1 MSSVPILLVT
11 ANVGS
16 IFEEP
21 TEMLKLWTE
30 EFLSKIASLD
40 AKFIALHCQEV
51 GGKKYEKS
59 MKHVERFL
67 LLLSSSPELQNF
79 NKIRI
84 FLDED
89 YTSVEHFTALGNL
102 YFIHNS
108 IHDAK
113 IWDFKKSD
121 FAQVADNKTF
131 SGNIE
136 SVDTKEKSKFPQHF
150 FPECK
155 WSRKG
160 FMRTRWSLCGT
171 IFDLVNIHLFHD
183 ASNLVSMSSYPSVYS
198 RNRQKALEHTLY
210 KFHNDPLDNIPYFLF
225 GDFNFRTDNEG
236 VIKKLTNGL
245 TKTRIQNTKNNDQT
259 KLHFN
264 NEENNLILSIGKKE
278 FSHKD
283 HERVFLDFEWLK
295 KYDKEPEAFSNILS
309 EYPINFIPSYP
320 FEEKITKGTSYMPT
334 RCPAWCDR
342 VLFSH
347 TAQKIIDEGHNHEYG
362 LLGVKT
368 CMGDHKPVFLRISL
382 RANAGIVK
390 CCDHALFVC
399 LPVTCCCC
407 RNFAS
412 VTINVV
418 DMSINSNV
426 SRSLTDANSIDSSL
440 LHDRSA
446 TKGMLSHDPY
456 TPESSNSRT
465 PQPEEVDGEEVDEE
479 SWRSTVSPNELKS
492 KLENIICKKS
502 FPLIKQSSL
511 EDEYLDLE
519 LLTTIRIDEA
529 RGRFSSSSGDSKSFN
544 KDIDRISKRGN
555 RKKNKRRFLK
565 CCSLA

>member
-1 MSSVPILLVT
+1 MGSVPVLLVT

-21 TEMLKLWTE
+21 TEMLKLWTD

-59 MKHVERFL
+59 MKHVERFVQI
-67 LLLSSSPELQNF
+67 LSIREEMKNF
-79 NKIRI
+79 SHTRI

-89 YTSVEHFTALGNL
+89 YTSVENFTALGNL

-108 IHDAK
+108 IQDAF
-113 IWDFKKSD
+113 IWDFKKSE
-121 FAQVADNKTF
+121 FRPVVGTETF

-136 SVDTKEKSKFPQHF
+136 FVDTKEKSKFPQHF

-171 IFDLVNIHLFHD
+171 VFDLVNIHLFHD
-183 ASNLVSMSSYPSVYS
+183 ASNLVSMSSYPSVYC
-198 RNRQKALEHTLY
+198 RNRQRALEHTLY
-210 KFHNDPLDNIPYFLF
+210 RFHNDPLDNVPYFVF

-236 VIKKLTNGL
+236 VIRTLTNGL
-245 TKTRIQNTKNNDQT
+245 TKTRVQNTKNNDQT

-264 NEENNLILSIGKKE
+264 NEENDLILSVGKKE
-278 FSHKD
+278 FSHND
-283 HERVFLDFEWLK
+283 HEKVFLDFDWLK
-295 KYDKEPEAFSNILS
+295 KFDKEPEAFSNILA
-309 EYPINFIPSYP
+309 EYPIGFAPSYP
-320 FEEKITKGTSYMPT
+320 FEEKISKGSCYMPT

-342 VLFSH
+342 ILFSH
-347 TAQKIIDEGHNHEYG
+347 SAEKIIEESDGYDYG
-362 LLGVKT
+362 LLGMNT

-382 RANAGIVK
+382 RSHAGTVK
-390 CCDHALFVC
+390 CCDHELFVC
-399 LPVTCCCC
+399 LSDRCRCC

-418 DMSINSNV
+418 DMSEYIN
-426 SRSLTDANSIDSSL
+426 RSVNDVTIDSTL
-440 LHDRSA
+440 LHDRAS
-446 TKGMLSHDPY
+446 KGMFAHDPY

-465 PQPEEVDGEEVDEE
+465 PLQEEDEDEDQQDEE
-479 SWRSTVSPNELKS
+479 DSRRSSVSPTELKS
-492 KLENIICKKS
+492 KI
-502 FPLIKQSSL
+502 
-511 EDEYLDLE
+511 
-519 LLTTIRIDEA
+519 IDEVLEKA
-529 RGRFSSSSGDSKSFN
+529 IKVDDEQENGSDYVYIRNIVHPMKVMKESSV
-544 KDIDRISKRGN
+544 
-555 RKKNKRRFLK
+555 
-565 CCSLA
+565 